1 MRKHRSIKALT
12 NEAEA
17 KNSIK
22 AQYQLYSYYRDGIFV
37 EENVENADRYFAMV
51 VNNFKKSTLRL
62 KSIRLINFR
71 GFSDLTVDLSTEYVV
86 VAANNGYGKTGL
98 LESIFNCLTW
108 LIRNFKG
115 NGANGNFIRPDDIR
129 AKEGVDSASVI
140 LDVCL
145 MQGDKIN
152 STYSIN
158 LSKTNYDAEEK
169 QDSFYQEFKSLADLY
184 RDIGYFGYNIPVF
197 AFYSIE
203 RGNAIKKSDFKK
215 GLDDSNKDFK
225 SNEYAYNTST
235 APRFEFFL
243 AWILS
248 EKTIKTMAYIGNAD
262 AKELQENIRAIEVLK
277 KINTSDPA
285 VAKAIS
291 DLEQEVKKAR
301 ASKSYIEEGD
311 SSIKVD
317 MVFSAIYK
325 FMPEI
330 KNLSFKYDEH
340 SKSIDLFC
348 LKNDCKI
355 SVSQLSQGEKTMLS
369 LVCDISLRMISAND
383 KKEGAF
389 NGSGIIIIDEIDLH
403 LHPIWQQTVLLR
415 LKDVFPN
422 VQFIIST
429 HSSNVLSTV
438 SNEYIRKISSSE
450 NGVSGDYDV
459 EIPYFSLGAET
470 SVLQEEIQ
478 GVASRPESLEVVRKL
493 NLYKEMVANDQWDTS
508 EAESIFSEL
517 CEWAEGRDPVITKLR
532 LDVSLRKR
540 RRHKK

>member
-22 AQYQLYSYYRDGIFV
+22 AQYQLYSYYRDGLFV
-37 EENVENADRYFAMV
+37 EENVENADRYFDMV

-115 NGANGNFIRPDDIR
+115 NGANGNFIRPEDIR
-129 AKEGVDSASVI
+129 SKEGVDSASVI

-158 LSKTNYDAEEK
+158 LSKTNSDAEEK

-197 AFYSIE
+197 SFYSVE
-203 RGNAIKKSDFKK
+203 RGNAIKKSEFKK
-215 GLDDSNKDFK
+215 NLDDSNKEFK

-277 KINTSDPA
+277 RINTTDPA
-285 VAKAIS
+285 VEKAIHDLEKEVAKA
-291 DLEQEVKKAR
+291 K

-383 KKEGAF
+383 KKEDAF

-415 LKDVFPN
+415 LKEVFPN

-438 SNEYIRKISSSE
+438 SNEYIRKISASE
-450 NGVSGDYDV
+450 NGESGNYDV

-508 EAESIFSEL
+508 EAESIFSDL